1 MITYWHQDLKILLVA
16 NYKPDRQESMAR
28 YALWLGGA
36 IRSSGHEV
44 ESIAAGVHAGR
55 AAPWAG
61 RFGKWLGYI
70 DKFLIFPWT
79 LKRRAR
85 AADVVHVLDH
95 GNAMYVR
102 HLRDRPHVVTC
113 HDLLAVRC
121 ALGDVPGM
129 QVGATGKVF
138 QRLIRQGLEDAHN
151 VVCVSRTTFDELR
164 QVAPALKSE
173 PVLIENPL
181 NWPYRPM
188 PPGEAWERIRAA
200 LPSLRPP
207 FLLHVGGNQWY
218 KNRPGVVRIFKAL
231 RERGGEFASLT
242 LVMAG
247 KPFYPAIEAELSPDV
262 RPHVLPLV
270 EADNQTLQALYSAS
284 EALLF
289 PSLAEGFGWPIVEA
303 QACGT
308 LVITSNRGPM
318 DQIAGDGSIL
328 VPPDDAEQAA
338 RTIAAAWNRR
348 ADLKAEGAR
357 NVARFSPE
365 TAFAKYLHVYAR
377 VAATRAAAATRP

>member
-1 MITYWHQDLKILLVA
+1 MKILLVA
-16 NYKPDRQESMAR
+16 NYKPDQQESMAR
-28 YALWLGGA
+28 YALWLATA

-44 ESIAAGVHAGR
+44 DLIAASVHAGR
-55 AAPWAG
+55 AAPWMG

-70 DKFLIFPWT
+70 DKFLIFPWA

-85 AADVVHVLDH
+85 VADVVHVLDH

-102 HLRDRPHVVTC
+102 YLRDRPHVVTC

-129 QVGATGKVF
+129 QVGATGRLF
-138 QRLIRQGLEDAHN
+138 QRLIRQGLENARN
-151 VVCVSRTTFDELR
+151 VVCVSRTTLDELH
-164 QVAPALKSE
+164 QVAPALRSE

-181 NWPYRPM
+181 NWPYRPV
-188 PPGEAWERIRAA
+188 PPAKAWDRIRAA
-200 LPSLRPP
+200 LPGLCSP
-207 FLLHVGGNQWY
+207 FLLHIGGNQWY
-218 KNRPGVVRIFKAL
+218 KNRPGVVRIFKSL
-231 RERGGEFASLT
+231 RKLGGEFASLT

-247 KPFYPAIEAELSPDV
+247 KPFYSDIDAELTPDV

-270 EADNQTLQALYSAS
+270 NADNQTLQALYSTS

-308 LVITSNRGPM
+308 LVITSDRGPM
-318 DQIAGDGSIL
+318 NQIAGEGSIL
-328 VPPDDAEQAA
+328 IAPDDPDQAA
-338 RTIAAAWNRR
+338 KAIAAAWSRR
-348 ADLKAEGAR
+348 AELKSEGAR

-365 TAFAKYLHVYAR
+365 TAIQKYLHVYER
-377 VAATRAAAATRP
+377 VAAPGANPQ